1 MRIVLTEP
9 SRCEPRAVFAAVVLL
24 VAAAP
29 ALFAAAKA
37 DVEVPA
43 RPTFTKDVL
52 PILQENCQACHRPQG
67 LNLGGMVAP
76 MPLTTY
82 AEARPWAKSIARVV
96 QARYMPPWHAAPDQ
110 HGVFEGE
117 RTLTEAEIETLTR
130 WVSTGA
136 AAGAAE
142 DAPPPVEFP
151 SDESGW
157 VIGKPDLVI
166 KLPEPYLVEDDVE
179 DQYVTI
185 PVRLTEEMLPEDR
198 WIKAVEFRPGSEVVH
213 HIIARPIGGIAP
225 GYQPKV
231 YPDGVSAL
239 LRKGS
244 TVAFQM
250 HYHKEPGPGTAV
262 YDQSEVAVRFYEPGE
277 EIRYVI
283 EGDPLGTFRFVIP
296 AGESNYSDEASYT
309 FAKDAQILSFNP
321 HMHLR
326 GKAAKY
332 VAVFPD
338 GSEKVLLDVPH
349 YDFNWQTTYTF
360 KEPVQVPAGTRI
372 DLTLWWD
379 NSAENEANPDPTVEV
394 RWGRPTT
401 AEMGFGWMSFID
413 AQPRHIVV
421 GEEVP
426 ADVLALFSRR
436 PGRGEVD

>member
-1 MRIVLTEP
+1 MRTTHVL
-9 SRCEPRAVFAAVVLL
+9 AIGIVLL
-24 VAAAP
+24 VAASP
-29 ALFAAAKA
+29 TLLAATKA

-82 AEARPWAKSIARVV
+82 QEVRPWAKAIARAVKS
-96 QARYMPPWHAAPDQ
+96 RIMPPWHAAPEQ
-110 HGVFEGE
+110 HGVFLGE
-117 RTLTEAEIETLTR
+117 RTLTDHQIETIAR
-130 WVSTGA
+130 WAATGA
-136 AAGAAE
+136 GRGNPE

-151 SDESGW
+151 ADDTGW
-157 VIGKPDLVI
+157 AIGEPDLVVS
-166 KLPEPYLVEDDVE
+166 LPEPFLVEDDVE

-185 PVRLTEEMLPEDR
+185 PVKLTEEMLPEDR
-198 WIKAVEFRPGSEVVH
+198 WIKAVEFRPGSEAVH
-213 HIIARPIGGIAP
+213 HIIARPLGGIAP
-225 GYQPKV
+225 GYQPRV
-231 YPDGVSAL
+231 YRDGISAL
-239 LRKGS
+239 LRKGT

-262 YDQSEVAVRFYEPGE
+262 YDQSEVAVTFYEPGE
-277 EIRYVI
+277 VIRYVV

-296 AGESNYSDEASYT
+296 PGEGNYSDDTASYT
-309 FAKDAQILSFNP
+309 FEKDAQILSFNP

-338 GSEKVLLDVPH
+338 GREEVLLHVPE
-349 YDFNWQTTYTF
+349 YDFNWQTTYRF
-360 KEPVQVPAGTRI
+360 EEPVAVPKGTRI

-379 NSAENEANPDPTVEV
+379 NSAENEDNPDPTAEV

-413 AQPRHIVV
+413 AEPRSIVV
-421 GEEVP
+421 GEAIP
-426 ADVLALFSRR
+426 ADVLAMSERELRR
-436 PGRGEVD
+436 RGE

>member
-1 MRIVLTEP
+1 MRKSHVVTSAIVL
-9 SRCEPRAVFAAVVLL
+9 AVALTPPLLAAV
-24 VAAAP
+24 
-29 ALFAAAKA
+29 KA

-76 MPLTTY
+76 MPLTSY
-82 AEARPWAKSIARVV
+82 DEVRPWAKAVARAVKS
-96 QARYMPPWHAAPDQ
+96 RTMPPWHASPEQ
-110 HGVFEGE
+110 HGVFMGE
-117 RTLTEAEIETLTR
+117 RTLTDAEIETVAR
-130 WVSTGA
+130 WAATGA
-136 AAGAAE
+136 LRGNPE
-142 DAPPPVEFP
+142 DAPAPLDFP
-151 SDESGW
+151 SDGTGW
-157 VIGKPDLVI
+157 AIGEPDLVVE
-166 KLPEPYLVEDDVE
+166 LPEPYLVEDDVE
-179 DQYVTI
+179 DEYVTI
-185 PVRLTEEMLPEDR
+185 PVQLTEEMLPEDR
-198 WIKAVEFRPGSEVVH
+198 WIKAVEFRPGSEAVH

-231 YPDGVSAL
+231 YREGISAL
-239 LRKGS
+239 LRKGT

-277 EIRYVI
+277 EIRYVV

-296 AGESNYSDEASYT
+296 PGESNYSDHASYT
-309 FAKDAQILSFNP
+309 FEKDAQILAFNP

-338 GSEKVLLDVPH
+338 GREQALLHVPQ

-360 KEPVQVPAGTRI
+360 EEPVAVPAGTRI

-379 NSAENEANPDPTVEV
+379 NSAENEDNPDPTVAV

-401 AEMGFGWMSFID
+401 AEMGFGWMSFVD
-413 AQPRHIVV
+413 AAPRSIVA
-421 GEEVP
+421 GQEIP
-426 ADVLALFSRR
+426 ADVLELSERERR
-436 PGRGEVD
+436 RGGEGD